1 MMETLKKW
9 WKDVEDSR
17 IGTEKY
23 FHLAPAHYCTFQDL
37 TPYIKHYV
45 KGITLDLGAG
55 RSPYT
60 FLIAPHTS
68 RYFTC
73 DILPEK
79 NLNFIADGGK
89 LCLKS
94 ESVDTVVNIAVL
106 EHTKNPKGILMEI
119 SRALKKNGCAVF
131 VVPHLCYIHAEPED
145 YFRYTIYGFSSL
157 LPTELKMET
166 YKESGGLVSFTCI
179 PFFIILHAA
188 VSKIP
193 VVRNVVLVCAALAS
207 KIIYKMESVAGFKKV
222 YPLNYIAVVR
232 KV

>member
-23 FHLAPAHYCTFQDL
+23 FRLAPAHYCTFVDL
-37 TPYIKHYV
+37 RPYLKQYV
-45 KGITLDLGAG
+45 SGITLDLGAG

-60 FLIAPHTS
+60 FLITPHAS
-68 RYFTC
+68 AYFTC

-79 NLNFIADGGK
+79 NLNFIADGEK

-94 ESVDTVVNIAVL
+94 KSVDTVVNIAVL
-106 EHTKNPKGILMEI
+106 EHTKNPKGILQEI
-119 SRALKKNGCAVF
+119 ARVLKKNGHALILF
-131 VVPHLCYIHAEPED
+131 PHLCYIHAEPED
-145 YFRYTIYGFSSL
+145 YFRYTIYGFSAL
-157 LPTELKMET
+157 LPPELKMET

-179 PFFIILHAA
+179 PFFIIFHAA

-193 VVRNVVLVCAALAS
+193 LVRNLVSVCAVLAS
-207 KIIYKMESVAGFKKV
+207 KIIYKMENIAGFKKV
-222 YPLNYIAVVR
+222 YPLNYIAVV
-232 KV
+232 KKI